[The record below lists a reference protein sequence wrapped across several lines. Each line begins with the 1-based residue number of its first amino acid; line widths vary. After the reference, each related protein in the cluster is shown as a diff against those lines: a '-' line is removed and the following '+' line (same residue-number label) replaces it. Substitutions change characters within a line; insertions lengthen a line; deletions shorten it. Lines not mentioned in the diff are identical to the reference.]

1 MHVNIIFTELGMEKK
16 KTLLVDDHQLV
27 LDGISNLLTSL
38 EAVEVVGVA
47 NNGKRALEII
57 ENIQIDL
64 VLMDIDMPVMNG
76 LEATAQIKKS
86 FPHIKIIILSM
97 HDEHAV
103 IQKVMNLG
111 ADGYLLK
118 NSDKDEF
125 WAAIEKVLEGQ
136 KFFSADVTMAL
147 LNKKESS
154 SSSDS
159 VTLAQLTEREVEILR
174 NIAEGLSNKEI
185 GEKLFISHRTVDT
198 HRTNLMRKLEAKNIA
213 GLVRFAIK
221 NGLVE

>member
-1 MHVNIIFTELGMEKK
+1 MLYLHHWGMEKK

-27 LDGISNLLTSL
+27 LDGISNLLTSVD
-38 EAVEVVGVA
+38 EVEVVGVA

-57 ENIQIDL
+57 ENIHVDL
-64 VLMDIDMPVMNG
+64 VLMDIDMPIMNG

-86 FPHIKIIILSM
+86 FPDVKIIILSM

-103 IQKVMNLG
+103 IQKVMSLG

-118 NSDKDEF
+118 NSDKEEF
-125 WAAIEKVLEGQ
+125 CNAIKKVLEGQ

-154 SSSDS
+154 TSSDS
-159 VTLAQLTEREVEILR
+159 VTLAQLTEREIEILKK
-174 NIAEGLSNKEI
+174 IAEGLSNKEI
-185 GEKLFISHRTVDT
+185 GDQLFISHRTVDT
-198 HRTNLMRKLEAKNIA
+198 HRTNLMRKLDVNNIA

-221 NGLVE
+221 NGLID